1 MTAVTYGEFWTALW
15 RMHRDEKKEK
25 LWFSYLRGLDIVLKM
40 LTKGQMKIANSRWFL
55 EAFSVGEEK
64 RIIQHDSQ
72 DGDIKEWWDRRSII

>member
-25 LWFSYLRGLDIVLKM
+25 LWFSYLRGLDIALKM
-40 LTKGQMKIANSRWFL
+40 LT
-55 EAFSVGEEK
+55 FSVGEEK
-64 RIIQHDSQ
+64 RIIQRDSQ